1 MNSIQKTLLI
11 IAAWAAAIGLLM
23 SGLSGRYQWLNLSNT
38 GDPRRFDTWT
48 GNVEQKLMGVKWK
61 TFVVG
66 DALYKAEKPRINVE

>member
-1 MNSIQKTLLI
+1 VV
-11 IAAWAAAIGLLM
+11 
-23 SGLSGRYQWLNLSNT
+23 